1 MRFRALTWNPALYC
15 TGHNPVLYEVTQ
27 ASVCAPKVGLSS
39 YIYIYFYSFF
49 FACLLGSV
57 LGGFGVEADSSCSFF
72 LWRCTR
78 RSECR
83 RAEEKNGWLWSPRQ
97 QCVKIVSFYPPNLS
111 CKKTQKVWRRFPPD
125 FFSLVL
131 SFCSLLLHLSPP
143 RSAEHN
149 PAFMHVSQ
157 TYTAWVI
164 NSSHC
169 ESETPGSRSSYSVSI
184 HTENSRLAYYNR
196 PAWLCSQQPE
206 DGKPL
211 LCALPLSLKNV
222 FPPSLPDYAPSFLTH
237 LCITF
242 QWTCTSF
249 LWSLKAKCFWN
260 STSTLGSGFLFSADF
275 TQWTRL

>member
-1 MRFRALTWNPALYC
+1 MPSWKCF
-15 TGHNPVLYEVTQ
+15 
-27 ASVCAPKVGLSS
+27 
-39 YIYIYFYSFF
+39 
-49 FACLLGSV
+49 
-57 LGGFGVEADSSCSFF
+57 GGFGVEADSSCSFF

-97 QCVKIVSFYPPNLS
+97 QCVKIVSFFPPYLS
-111 CKKTQKVWRRFPPD
+111 CKKTQKVRRRFPPD

-149 PAFMHVSQ
+149 PTFMHVSQ

-169 ESETPGSRSSYSVSI
+169 ESETLGSRSSYSVSI
-184 HTENSRLAYYNR
+184 HTKNSRRSYYNR

-211 LCALPLSLKNV
+211 LCALSQKLISPFTSWLHALLSDT
-222 FPPSLPDYAPSFLTH
+222 PMYYLPVDLFFFLVA
-237 LCITF
+237 IK
-242 QWTCTSF
+242 SKMF
-249 LWSLKAKCFWN
+249 LELHI
-260 STSTLGSGFLFSADF
+260 
-275 TQWTRL
+275 